1 MEIQKQIDELRREI
15 EYHNKLYYVD
25 DAPVI
30 SDFDYD
36 MLMQRLIKLEEEH
49 PELIT
54 PDSPTQRVGGAAL
67 SQFTQVQHQVPLE
80 SLSDV
85 FSFDELKAFG
95 ERMDSLL
102 AAEHEYCVE
111 PKIDGLSMSLEY
123 ENGVFVRGATRGN
136 GLVGEDVTEN
146 LRTVRSLPL
155 RIIDAPERLVVRG
168 EVYMSKSVFNELNAE
183 REINGEQ
190 LLANPRNA
198 AAGSIR
204 QLDPKIAAQ
213 RKLDIVCFNMQYTS
227 GEAYTRHSDTLDAL
241 KHMGFPVVPY
251 KIYKTIDG
259 CCERINRIGESRGD
273 FAYDID
279 GAVIK
284 INSLEQR
291 TELGSTAKAPRWA
304 VAYKYPPEKK
314 ESRVVDIVVQV
325 GRTGVLTPKA
335 VIEPVRLAGTTVT
348 NATLHNQDNIDRL
361 DIRIGD
367 TVLVQKAG
375 EIIPEVLSVNK
386 EKRPENT
393 VAFKMPD
400 TCPECGAPVV
410 RDEDGVALRC
420 TSPECPAQRLRN
432 LAHFASKEA
441 MDIDGLGISVCES
454 LINSGL
460 VGSPA
465 ELYYLDA
472 QSVASLDRMGKKSA
486 ENLINAINKSKQA
499 GLARV
504 ICAFGIR
511 QVGQKAAKTL
521 AKHFKTL
528 DKLMDAS
535 EFELMAVSDIGG
547 ITAGFIREWFD
558 LPQSQHQIKLL
569 REAGVSFESKEAVK
583 DSRFAG
589 MTFVLTGEL
598 SNYKRDEAAAIIES
612 FGGKASSSVSKKT
625 SVVLAGEN
633 AGSKLQKAIELGV
646 KIIDEAEF
654 EKMIK

>member
-123 ENGVFVRGATRGN
+123 ENGVFIRGATRGN

-259 CCERINRIGESRGD
+259 CCERINRIGENRGD

-633 AGSKLQKAIELGV
+633 AGTKLQKAIELGV